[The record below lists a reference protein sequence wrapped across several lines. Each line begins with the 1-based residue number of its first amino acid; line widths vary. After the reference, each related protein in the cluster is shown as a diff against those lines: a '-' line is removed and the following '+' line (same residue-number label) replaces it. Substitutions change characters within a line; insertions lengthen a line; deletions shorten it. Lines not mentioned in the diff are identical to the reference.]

1 MNASVLMMIGIL
13 LYGSFLVYHGF
24 RSFKETSKSS
34 EAFFTADRGI
44 NPIVLLAT
52 TAISV
57 FSALAFYGV
66 PAAIYR
72 EGIGYLHNTGGMI
85 AGLLFVVLG
94 YRLWILGK
102 EYGFTTPVDYLRA
115 RYGSDVFGL
124 IVALVLVLFIVPYV
138 AMQLIAIGD
147 AVVVTTDGMFPYI
160 LAVGFATIVVSL
172 HIIGGGL
179 KSVAWMDAFHFVLG
193 IGTLIVMVVYLTMT
207 YFPNGGLSEA
217 VGIIMSDP
225 ELAPILS
232 HPGPNGD
239 YGWQGAL
246 SMAMTGAI
254 ATVVWPHI
262 FMRMY
267 VAANKDTFRSMSW
280 SLPLA
285 YVFVYALIAIIGAI
299 LAPAI
304 LGANFEATDSIVSVL
319 ATEYAPPIISFA
331 ALLCLFA
338 FGVST
343 ADSLLLSAS
352 AIGSR
357 DIYVRHAYELKGKTV
372 KPRSVVK
379 FGRILLVVLML
390 LTLVIVAIRPAYIV
404 DYAYALSS
412 PFFAQILPATV
423 GGLFW
428 KRGTKEGAMTGT
440 IIGLA
445 LTVLFTFFIT
455 PPLGFSA
462 LVWALLANTILY
474 VGVSLMTKA
483 PSHLIDKYIVRV
495 DSIINAGTEMNTA
508 IDQSLSTINQRKD
521 NKNE

>member
-1 MNASVLMMIGIL
+1 MDANVLIIIGVLIYGAIL
-13 LYGSFLVYHGF
+13 VSHGF
-24 RSFKETSKSS
+24 RSFKATSKSS

-44 NPIVLLAT
+44 NPLVLLAT

-72 EGIGYLHNTGGMI
+72 EGIGYLSNTGGMI
-85 AGLLFVVLG
+85 AGLLFVVIG

-102 EYGFTTPVDYLRA
+102 EYGFVTPVDYLRA
-115 RYGSDVFGL
+115 RYNSEGYGL
-124 IVALVLVLFIVPYV
+124 LVAAILVLFIVPYV

-147 AVVVTTDGMFPYI
+147 ATVVTTDGMFPYI

-179 KSVAWMDAFHFVLG
+179 KSVAWMDTFHFLLG
-193 IGTLIVMVVYLTMT
+193 AGTLIVLIVYLTIT
-207 YFPNGGLSEA
+207 YFPEGGFAQA
-217 VGIIMSDP
+217 VSTIMNDP
-225 ELAPILS
+225 DLAPILS
-232 HPGPNGD
+232 HPGPNGTFN
-239 YGWQGAL
+239 WQGTL
-246 SMAMTGAI
+246 SNVLTGAV

-280 SLPLA
+280 SLPVS
-285 YVFVYALIAIIGAI
+285 YVFVYFLIAIIGGI

-304 LGANFEATDSIVSVL
+304 LGPNFADTDSIISVL
-319 ATEYAPPIISFA
+319 STEYAPPIISFVS
-331 ALLCLFA
+331 LLCLFA

-357 DIYVRHAYELKGKTV
+357 DIYVRHAFELKGKNV
-372 KPRSVVK
+372 DPKRVVY
-379 FGRILLVVLML
+379 FGRILLVILML
-390 LTLVIVAIRPAYIV
+390 LTLVVVALRPAYIV

-412 PFFAQILPATV
+412 PFFAQILPATL

-428 KRGTKEGAMTGT
+428 KRGTKEGAFAGT
-440 IIGLA
+440 ILGLIV
-445 LTVLFTFFIT
+445 TTLFTFFIT

-462 LVWALLANTILY
+462 LAWALLTNTIAY
-474 VGVSLMTKA
+474 IGVSFITKA
-483 PSHLIDKYIVRV
+483 PEEIINKYIIRV
-495 DSIINAGTEMNTA
+495 DSIINAGTEINSA
-508 IDQSLSTINQRKD
+508 VDSSLSALNNRK
-521 NKNE
+521 EV